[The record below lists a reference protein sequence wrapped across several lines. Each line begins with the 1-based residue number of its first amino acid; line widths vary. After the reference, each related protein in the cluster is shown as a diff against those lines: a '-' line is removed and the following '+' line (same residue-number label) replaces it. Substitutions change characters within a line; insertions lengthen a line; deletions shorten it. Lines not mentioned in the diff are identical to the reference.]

1 MKKHSFKRTLLRFCA
16 AAVLPVAAFG
26 QHEGLFSPASLSS
39 TLLRELRVG
48 AGPQGGGN
56 PRAQSSRNQPRSLD
70 LLALEEL
77 AKENNPTLIQ
87 AAAHVRAEQAK
98 ALEAGLYPNPR
109 IGYVGDQIRVAGTA
123 GELQGGFIEQEIV
136 TAGKLRLS
144 RQKYEARTKVA
155 ELQRDGQALRV
166 LNDVRIHYYRA
177 LGRAELVKIHRD
189 LLKTAENHLVTT
201 QEMVNLG
208 QASKADLHLSKAALQ
223 QARLDLQMAEND
235 YRATLEQLAAGV
247 GADLGNASLAGSIEG
262 EIQVIDFE
270 TALARLLDESPELA
284 MANAEVKADEI
295 TVKREKVEA
304 IPNVLIGAGAGRNFE
319 TRGTVYTVSV
329 SVEIP
334 LFDRNQGTVLQAK
347 ADLERQHA
355 EVRRQELQLRRSFA
369 EQYRQYLTALQH
381 VRDYQRVIVPE
392 SRNAYEAKLQGYKE
406 NRENWPEVLM
416 VQHEYYHQRAAYIHY
431 LVAWREAEVTINGL
445 LLVDGLMAPD
455 APLPRG
461 HIDAVSKPR

>member
-1 MKKHSFKRTLLRFCA
+1 MGKHSIKGTLLSFCA
-16 AAVLPVAAFG
+16 AAILPTAALG
-26 QHEGLFSPASLSS
+26 QHQGLFSPASASSPLS
-39 TLLRELRVG
+39 REIQ
-48 AGPQGGGN
+48 AGIRPEGGGN
-56 PRAQSSRNQPRSLD
+56 PQTRSSQNQRRSLD
-70 LLALEEL
+70 LPALEEL

-87 AAAHVRAEQAK
+87 ATAHVRAEQAK

-123 GELQGGFIEQEIV
+123 GELQGGFIKQEIV

-144 RQKYEARTKVA
+144 RRKYEARTKVA
-155 ELQRDGQALRV
+155 ELQEDAQGLRV

-177 LGRAELVKIHRD
+177 LGGAELVKIHQD
-189 LLKTAENHLVTT
+189 LLKTAENNLVTT

-223 QARLDLQMAEND
+223 QARLDVQMAEND
-235 YRATLEQLAAGV
+235 YRATLQELAAGV
-247 GADLGNASLAGSIEG
+247 GADLGSASLAGSIEG

-270 TALARLLDESPELA
+270 TALARLLDESPVLA
-284 MANAEVKADEI
+284 MARQEVKADEI

-319 TRGTVYTVSV
+319 TRGTVYSV
-329 SVEIP
+329 NFSIEIP
-334 LFDRNQGTVLQAK
+334 LFDRNQGTVRQAR
-347 ADLERQHA
+347 ADLERQRA
-355 EVRRQELQLRRSFA
+355 EVRRQELQLRRGFA
-369 EQYRQYLTALQH
+369 AQYRYYLTALQH

-392 SRNAYEAKLQGYKE
+392 SRNAYEAKLEGYKE
-406 NRENWPEVLM
+406 NREDWPEVLM

-445 LLVDGLMAPD
+445 LLVDGLLAPGG
-455 APLPRG
+455 PLPRG
-461 HIDAVSKPR
+461 HIDAVPKPR

>member
-39 TLLRELRVG
+39 TLLRELRVE
-48 AGPQGGGN
+48 AAPPRGGN
-56 PRAQSSRNQPRSLD
+56 ARVQSSQNQRRSLD

-155 ELQRDGQALRV
+155 ELQEEGQALRV

-247 GADLGNASLAGSIEG
+247 GADLGSASLAGSLEG

-284 MANAEVKADEI
+284 MAKAEVKADEI
-295 TVKREKVEA
+295 TVKREKVEV

-319 TRGTVYTVSV
+319 TRGTVYTASV

-347 ADLERQHA
+347 ADLERQRA
-355 EVRRQELQLRRSFA
+355 EVRRQELRLRRRFA
-369 EQYRQYLTALQH
+369 EQYRHYLTALQH

-406 NRENWPEVLM
+406 NREDWPEVLI
-416 VQHEYYHQRAAYIHY
+416 VQHEYYHRRAAYMHY

-461 HIDAVSKPR
+461 HIDAVPKPR

>member
-1 MKKHSFKRTLLRFCA
+1 MKKHSLRRTLVRFCA
-16 AAVLPVAAFG
+16 AAVLLAAAFG
-26 QHEGLFSPASLSS
+26 QHEGLFAPASASS
-39 TLLRELRVG
+39 PLLHELRVG
-48 AGPQGGGN
+48 TAPEEVGN
-56 PRAQSSRNQPRSLD
+56 RQTQSSQNQRQSLD

-77 AKENNPTLIQ
+77 ARENNPTLIQ
-87 AAAHVRAEQAK
+87 AASHVRAEQAK

-109 IGYVGDQIRVAGTA
+109 IGYVGDQIGVAGTA

-144 RQKYEARTKVA
+144 RKKYEARAKVS
-155 ELQRDGQALRV
+155 ELQQEAQGLRV
-166 LNDVRIHYYRA
+166 LNDVRIHYHRA
-177 LGRAELVKIHRD
+177 LGRSELVKIHQD
-189 LLKTAENHLVTT
+189 LLKTAEDNLVTT
-201 QEMVNLG
+201 HEMVNLG
-208 QASKADLHLSKAALQ
+208 QANQADLHLSKAALQ
-223 QARLDLQMAEND
+223 QSRLDLQMAGND
-235 YRATLEQLAAGV
+235 YRATLEELAAVV
-247 GADLGNASLAGSIEG
+247 GADLGSASLAGSIEG

-270 TALARLLDESPELA
+270 TGLARLLDESPKLA
-284 MANAEVKADEI
+284 MARAEVKVDEI

-304 IPNVLIGAGAGRNFE
+304 IPDVLIGAGAGRNFE
-319 TRGTVYTVSV
+319 THGTVYSASV

-347 ADLERQHA
+347 ADLERQRA

-369 EQYRQYLTALQH
+369 EQYRRYLTALQH
-381 VRDYQRVIVPE
+381 VRDYQRVIIPE
-392 SRNAYEAKLQGYKE
+392 FRNAYEAKLQAYKE

-445 LLVDGLMAPD
+445 LLVNGLMAPD

-461 HIDAVSKPR
+461 HIDAVPKPR